1 MIAAER
7 DEAGQ
12 ELQRAFIERVGGLL
26 PAAYRLAYGMLH
38 DASEAEDTVQEA
50 LFKAWRAYARLRDG
64 SNVRGWFMTIV
75 ANQCRHQRRGRWWTV
90 LKRGEM
96 PDGAVSDSGLPF
108 EDAAELRRSLALL
121 PHDYR
126 LAIVLRYYLDL
137 PLKEV
142 SQVLG
147 ISVPATKSRIHRAV
161 GRLRLEL
168 DEEVGR

>member
-1 MIAAER
+1 M
-7 DEAGQ
+7 
-12 ELQRAFIERVGGLL
+12 
-26 PAAYRLAYGMLH
+26 
-38 DASEAEDTVQEA
+38 
-50 LFKAWRAYARLRDG
+50 
-64 SNVRGWFMTIV
+64 
-75 ANQCRHQRRGRWWTV
+75 

-96 PDGAVSDSGLPF
+96 PDGPVSDSGLPF